1 MQWNTSFS
9 WRSPSYCPGFGSR
22 CARVGGFCI
31 MNISDFYRF
40 HCLFRCIFAT
50 GVSWVIKTQVVL
62 SHMNNSVEMLP
73 VLSPG
78 EIHVEG
84 DGGPIPTQ
92 FSVWLIQFRRLS
104 SFFCWITI
112 VFPEFVAWFTS
123 AFKMVGLDLIFA
135 TRAVLA
141 CSLSGP
147 ESSLNLDL
155 LCNFELPDLTYR
167 LKPCSPWPWTMGPQ
181 LAKSG
186 LAETAPALSS
196 SEWHSHLPATRS
208 QASSGSDGY
217 NQLNLDTTPAPR
229 R

>member
-1 MQWNTSFS
+1 
-9 WRSPSYCPGFGSR
+9 
-22 CARVGGFCI
+22 
-31 MNISDFYRF
+31 MNVSNFHWF
-40 HCLFRCIFAT
+40 HCIFRFQFAT
-50 GVSWVIKTQVVL
+50 RVSEVIKTQVIL
-62 SHMNNSVEMLP
+62 SRMNNSVEILP

-112 VFPEFVAWFTS
+112 VFSKFDAWFAST
-123 AFKMVGLDLIFA
+123 FEMIGWDLIFESR
-135 TRAVLA
+135 TVLA
-141 CSLSGP
+141 GSP
-147 ESSLNLDL
+147 DQIWVNLDL
-155 LCNFELPDLTYR
+155 LRNFWTSR
-167 LKPCSPWPWTMGPQ
+167 HRTLKSILSRE

-217 NQLNLDTTPAPR
+217 NQLNLDTSPAPR

>member
-1 MQWNTSFS
+1 M
-9 WRSPSYCPGFGSR
+9 Y
-22 CARVGGFCI
+22 V
-31 MNISDFYRF
+31 SDFHRF
-40 HCLFRCIFAT
+40 HCVFRWIFAT
-50 GVSWVIKTQVVL
+50 WVSWVIKTQVIL
-62 SHMNNSVEMLP
+62 SHMNNRIEILP
-73 VLSPG
+73 LLSPG

-92 FSVWLIQFRRLS
+92 FWVRLILFRWLS

-112 VFPEFVAWFTS
+112 VLSKFSAWFTS
-123 AFKMVGLDLIFA
+123 TFKMFGWDLIFES
-135 TRAVLA
+135 RAVLA

-155 LCNFELPDLTYR
+155 LCNFELPDHTYR
-167 LKPCSPWPWTMGPQ
+167 LKSCSPWPWTMGPQ

-217 NQLNLDTTPAPR
+217 NLLNLDTTPAPR
-229 R
+229 PRR

>member
-1 MQWNTSFS
+1 MSFS

-22 CARVGGFCI
+22 GARVGGFRI
-31 MNISDFYRF
+31 MNLPNF
-40 HCLFRCIFAT
+40 HWFQCIFRCKFAT
-50 GVSWVIKTQVVL
+50 WGSELIKTQVIL

-92 FSVWLIQFRRLS
+92 FWVQLILFRWLS

-112 VFPEFVAWFTS
+112 VFSKFSAWFTS
-123 AFKMVGLDLIFA
+123 TFKMFGWDLIFES
-135 TRAVLA
+135 RAVLA
-141 CSLSGP
+141 GSLPGP
-147 ESSLNLDL
+147 DSSYNLDL
-155 LCNFELPDLTYR
+155 LCNFELPDHTYR
-167 LKPCSPWPWTMGPQ
+167 LKFCSPWPWTMGPQ

-186 LAETAPALSS
+186 LAEKAPVLSS
-196 SEWHSHLPATRS
+196 SERHSHLPATRS